1 MAKFCTNCGKELVEN
16 AAMCLNCGKLVN
28 ENNTNNNGNGKKKK
42 KGLPTWAIVLIV
54 VGCVIL
60 IPIIIIIVLGIIGYN
75 VIKDSGVNIDDY
87 LNESLT
93 QRGTIGDTLKTD
105 NLRIILTDALMYSS
119 IEGEYFTDTP
129 AGGKE
134 FLVFF
139 FDIENISDE
148 SEYISSYSFSGFVDG
163 YSVSSK
169 HLFNTIE
176 GVEELGADLAPGM
189 KANGYIAFEIDT
201 TWKEF
206 EVHFDDYDFDDNE
219 KVIFKVVNEED
230 SNTNNGA

>member
-1 MAKFCTNCGKELVEN
+1 MAKFCTNCGKELEEN
-16 AAMCLNCGKLVN
+16 AVMCLNCGKLVN
-28 ENNTNNNGNGKKKK
+28 ENNANNNSSEKKKK

-75 VIKDSGVNIDDY
+75 VIKDSGVDINDY
-87 LNESLT
+87 LNDSLT
-93 QRGTIGDTLKTD
+93 QSGTIGDTLKTD
-105 NLRIILTDALMYSS
+105 DLRIILTDALMYSS
-119 IEGEYFTDTP
+119 IEGEYFSDTP
-129 AGGKE
+129 AEGKE

-148 SEYISSYSFSGFVDG
+148 SEYISSYDFSGFVDG

-169 HLFNTIE
+169 HLFNTIDE
-176 GVEELGADLAPGM
+176 VEELGADLAPGM

-206 EVHFDDYDFDDNE
+206 EVHFDDNE

>member
-129 AGGKE
+129 AEGKE

-139 FDIENISDE
+139 F
-148 SEYISSYSFSGFVDG
+148 G
-163 YSVSSK
+163 
-169 HLFNTIE
+169 
-176 GVEELGADLAPGM
+176 
-189 KANGYIAFEIDT
+189 
-201 TWKEF
+201 
-206 EVHFDDYDFDDNE
+206 
-219 KVIFKVVNEED
+219 
-230 SNTNNGA
+230 

>member
-42 KGLPTWAIVLIV
+42 KGLPIWAIILIV

-60 IPIIIIIVLGIIGYN
+60 IPIIIIIVLGIISYN

-119 IEGEYFTDTP
+119 EIAFAFVEEAPDNDNT
-129 AGGKE
+129 
-134 FLVFF
+134 
-139 FDIENISDE
+139 
-148 SEYISSYSFSGFVDG
+148 SFSPF
-163 YSVSSK
+163 
-169 HLFNTIE
+169 I
-176 GVEELGADLAPGM
+176 
-189 KANGYIAFEIDT
+189 
-201 TWKEF
+201 
-206 EVHFDDYDFDDNE
+206 
-219 KVIFKVVNEED
+219 
-230 SNTNNGA
+230 